1 MRVGICKMWFYICHE
16 VRDLQLGIIGSN
28 RRCSSVME
36 TRSSVLHRSKEIEMW
51 NESERILMRITLI

>member
-1 MRVGICKMWFYICHE
+1 MRVGICKIGFYIYRE
-16 VRDLQLGIIGSN
+16 VRDPQRGIIDSN

-36 TRSSVLHRSKEIEMW
+36 TRSPVLHRSKEMEMW